1 MIDFTAVREKRQ
13 DVAGLA
19 SGLSKSDLANA
30 TRAITADVERRIRG
44 VQDADVTFVPLDPLA
59 NDEFA
64 ADSSEVGL
72 AWTLGHVVVHLTAS
86 AEESAFLAAELA
98 RGVPGHGRSRY
109 ETPWESVTTI
119 EQCRV
124 RLRESQRMVLASL
137 DSWPDEP
144 HLELVY
150 VPTNGTPRNAIAR
163 YLGGV
168 MHADSHLDQ
177 LTEIARQAAEARTA
191 AGSAVRA

>member
-13 DVAGLA
+13 DLGALA
-19 SGLSKSDLANA
+19 AGLSKWDLANA
-30 TRAITADVERRIRG
+30 TRAITADIDRRIHGLRD
-44 VQDADVTFVPLDPLA
+44 VDVTFVPLDPAA

-64 ADSSEVGL
+64 ADSAEVGL

-86 AEESAFLAAELA
+86 AEESAFLGAELA
-98 RGVPGHGRSRY
+98 RGVPAHGRSRY

-119 EQCRV
+119 AECRA
-124 RLRESQRMVLASL
+124 RLVESERMILASL
-137 DSWPDEP
+137 ESWPDEP
-144 HLELVY
+144 HLDVVY

-168 MHADSHLDQ
+168 MHADSHLEQ
-177 LTEIARQAAEARTA
+177 LTEIARQAAGARTTA
-191 AGSAVRA
+191 ASAIGS